1 MASLKKI
8 PTPPDVLWR
17 EFRIRFLPIF
27 AFAAVLVPTVLLWD
41 RVGSAGFAALAE
53 GPALVV
59 RVQQAGVIEKLLVE
73 PNQPVEE
80 GQVLAILRPY
90 DIRSVFDRLQ
100 LEVALQRLRS
110 QPSAAEENAMGFER
124 IRVELLRT
132 ESELEIARVRLAHA
146 QREAER
152 GALLHRDGL
161 LAQAAWRELEQNR
174 DALQAEVQ
182 TKQVAVT
189 QIRGRLTALE
199 TIGTPGS
206 LAVPST
212 VPLDARVEKLL
223 QEAQHALEPVA
234 IVAPR
239 SGVVR
244 FVARHAGETLEPG
257 EEFIGVTARRS
268 DRIVSYLRQPYP
280 VEIEVGMPVEVSTR
294 ERRRRIFQSY
304 VTHVGARVEAITNS
318 LAQVR
323 PNALFDAGLPFVVSM
338 PAHIDVR
345 PGELLDI
352 RFDPPPAPTPAPG
365 ALDETAQP

>member
-1 MASLKKI
+1 M
-8 PTPPDVLWR
+8 
-17 EFRIRFLPIF
+17 
-27 AFAAVLVPTVLLWD
+27 
-41 RVGSAGFAALAE
+41 
-53 GPALVV
+53 VV

-80 GQVLAILRPY
+80 GQVMAILRPF

-100 LEVALQRLRS
+100 LEVALQRLRL

-132 ESELEIARVRLAHA
+132 ESELEIARVRLVHA
-146 QREAER
+146 GREAER

-189 QIRGRLTALE
+189 QIRGRLAALE
-199 TIGTPGS
+199 TIGSPGS
-206 LAVPST
+206 SSAPAAAS
-212 VPLDARVEKLL
+212 LDARLERLL

-239 SGVVR
+239 SGVVQ
-244 FVARHAGETLEPG
+244 FVARHAGETIEPG
-257 EEFIGVTARRS
+257 EGFIGVTARRS

-280 VEIEVGMPVEVSTR
+280 VEIEVGMTVEVATR
-294 ERRRRIFQSY
+294 ERRRRTFQSY

-318 LAQVR
+318 LALVR

-338 PAHIDVR
+338 PANVDVR

-352 RFDPPPAPTPAPG
+352 RFDPTSASMPVQGVPAETDPP
-365 ALDETAQP
+365 